1 MKDGI
6 LFILIVIVMVVLI
19 FGDAYLSNCDDRV
32 ITHCEVT
39 DKTVKYHDDESKYLI
54 FTKINNEE
62 IQVFEITDSF
72 IQGRWNSSDVYADI
86 EVGKTYSF
94 EVVGK
99 RIPFF
104 SMYPNIIRYK
114 EEVGE

>member
-1 MKDGI
+1 MKDFI
-6 LFILIVIVMVVLI
+6 LFILIAIVVVVLI
-19 FGDAYLSNCDDRV
+19 FGEAYLSNCDDRV

-39 DKTVKYHDDESKYLI
+39 DKTVKQHDDDAKYLI
-54 FTKINNEE
+54 FTKVNNEE
-62 IQVFEITDSF
+62 VQVFEITDSLV
-72 IQGRWNSSDVYADI
+72 QGRWNSSDVYAAI

-104 SMYPNIIRYK
+104 SMYPNIIGY
-114 EEVGE
+114 EEERAE